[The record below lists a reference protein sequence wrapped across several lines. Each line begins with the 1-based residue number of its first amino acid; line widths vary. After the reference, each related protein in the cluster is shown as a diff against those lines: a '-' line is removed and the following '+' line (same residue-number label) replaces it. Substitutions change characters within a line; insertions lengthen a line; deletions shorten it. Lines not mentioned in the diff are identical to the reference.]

1 MYAARFNGTSCL
13 IAVDARGSVKGTALT
28 FIATPYVILEQGLQP
43 FEAPDYVEIM
53 GTTESDALERAA
65 AFLELASANASFRR
79 NVSGTPRHCRSGYL
93 VASGMAA
100 SCVDPITRCKTFN
113 ITTRTYDV
121 AVYSP

>member
-65 AFLELASANASFRR
+65 AFLELRFGKRVISPKRQWNATPLPVLLPRR
-79 NVSGTPRHCRSGYL
+79 
-93 VASGMAA
+93 
-100 SCVDPITRCKTFN
+100 
-113 ITTRTYDV
+113 
-121 AVYSP
+121 